1 MTSTSPRIL
10 SPKREFWLLLTLAGI
25 QFTHI
30 LDFMI
35 MMPLGPQFTKIF
47 SITDAQFGLLVS
59 AYTLAAGMSGLL
71 AATYLDKFDR
81 KKLLLALYVCFGL
94 ATLACGLAPSYYTL
108 MVARILAGIFGG
120 VLSAL
125 SQTIVADVIPFERRG
140 RAMGIVMT
148 SFSVATV
155 IGVPSGL
162 FLAAQFSWHAPFF
175 GIAAVVGLL
184 TCGAAVTLPNL
195 TDHLHGG
202 NKLSVFKTIGQVIQD
217 PNHLKTFAFSGLMM
231 FAGFTVIPFLTIY
244 LQVNVGWRNDQV
256 PYLYLCGG
264 IATLLMARFIGVMAD
279 KKGKVKVFR
288 LMAFLVIFPMIA
300 STLTSGLPMWAV
312 LTVAIAFFICMN
324 GRMIPGMAIITSAA
338 NPQLR
343 GTFMAL
349 NSAVQ
354 SASMGVAAFIGG
366 LIISRDS
373 ENLVQNYWMAAL
385 LGSAASFAT
394 IYLAGKLKLYQSNAT
409 PSK

>member
-1 MTSTSPRIL
+1 MTLTSTRIL
-10 SPKREFWLLLTLAGI
+10 SPKRELWLLLTLAGI

-35 MMPLGPQFTKIF
+35 MMPLGPQFTQIF
-47 SITDAQFGLLVS
+47 AITDAQFGLLVS
-59 AYTLAAGMSGLL
+59 AYTLAAGASGLL

-81 KKLLLALYVCFGL
+81 KKLLLALYVLFGL
-94 ATLACGLAPSYYTL
+94 STLACGLAPSYYTL
-108 MVARILAGIFGG
+108 MVARVLAGIFGG

-162 FLAAQFSWHAPFF
+162 LLAAQFSWHAPFF
-175 GIAAVVGLL
+175 GIAAIVGLL
-184 TCGAAVTLPNL
+184 TCGAAITLPNL
-195 TDHLHGG
+195 ADHLKGG
-202 NKLSVFKTIGQVIQD
+202 NKLSVFNTIGQVIQD

-279 KKGKVKVFR
+279 KKGKVKVFS
-288 LMAFLVIFPMIA
+288 LMAILVIFPMFA
-300 STLTSGLPMWAV
+300 STLTAGLPMWAV
-312 LTVAIAFFICMN
+312 LAVAIAFFICMN

-354 SASMGVAAFIGG
+354 SASMGIAAFIGG
-366 LIISRDS
+366 LIISRDAQ
-373 ENLVQNYWMAAL
+373 NLVQNYWMAAL
-385 LGSAASFAT
+385 LGSVASLAT
-394 IYLAGKLKLYQSNAT
+394 VFLARKLKLYQTNM
-409 PSK
+409 PSKQ